1 MKRTVRVIDVGGNG
15 CRRADV
21 VGNEVIDLIK
31 TGMGEITSVEQLVP
45 FACAH
50 MPKNSLGV
58 TYAVARN
65 ISNGLITRS
74 PQMPW
79 LDNVNLAIL
88 TAREGVKDA
97 LIVNDMDGAVAG
109 MAAMLPNEKYFMGI
123 TWSSGI
129 GMRIWRDGKILSSCE
144 GGHAPLDLSPF
155 APLCGCGLRGCVE
168 SICGGEA
175 IRRRVINETEILGIK
190 IPEGIHPCKFLDQDL
205 VKSIPWAQDIY
216 GLIAFGMGAF
226 LASIQTQ
233 LRLPL
238 VVWKGTFARA
248 FLNRAEDAIRFHMR
262 KRLMDPDWGAEMKF
276 IYSPDPEKDALIGA
290 ATLFRQTY
298 K

>member
-58 TYAVARN
+58 TYAVAGN

-79 LDNVNLAIL
+79 LDNVNLALL

-123 TWSSGI
+123 KI
-129 GMRIWRDGKILSSCE
+129 G
-144 GGHAPLDLSPF
+144 
-155 APLCGCGLRGCVE
+155 
-168 SICGGEA
+168 
-175 IRRRVINETEILGIK
+175 
-190 IPEGIHPCKFLDQDL
+190 
-205 VKSIPWAQDIY
+205 
-216 GLIAFGMGAF
+216 
-226 LASIQTQ
+226 
-233 LRLPL
+233 
-238 VVWKGTFARA
+238 RA
-248 FLNRAEDAIRFHMR
+248 HV
-262 KRLMDPDWGAEMKF
+262 
-276 IYSPDPEKDALIGA
+276 
-290 ATLFRQTY
+290 
-298 K
+298 